1 MAPRLSARESEQITM
16 QAAQLS
22 AALAQSQSQLEQAS
36 KELTAQQALNESL
49 SQDLARARTA
59 LEPLQEDLALLQ
71 EVLPADP
78 RGGDLQIRA
87 GRFYNKDDGLS
98 YHMVLTQNEPEQT
111 FKGSLQFVV
120 QGRYPNG
127 RTASVTL
134 DPLPLELSDFQ
145 NVRGTVPLPDGMQA
159 SQITTRVLNGDGA
172 TSAMRVINTRN

>member
-1 MAPRLSARESEQITM
+1 
-16 QAAQLS
+16 
-22 AALAQSQSQLEQAS
+22 
-36 KELTAQQALNESL
+36 
-49 SQDLARARTA
+49 
-59 LEPLQEDLALLQ
+59 
-71 EVLPADP
+71 
-78 RGGDLQIRA
+78 
-87 GRFYNKDDGLS
+87 
-98 YHMVLTQNEPEQT
+98 VLTQNEPEQA

-134 DPLPLELSDFQ
+134 DPMPLELTEFQ